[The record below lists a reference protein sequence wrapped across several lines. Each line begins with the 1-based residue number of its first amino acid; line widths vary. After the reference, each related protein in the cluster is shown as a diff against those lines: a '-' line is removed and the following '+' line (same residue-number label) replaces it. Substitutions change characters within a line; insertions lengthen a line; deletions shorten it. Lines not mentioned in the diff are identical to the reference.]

1 MCHIVVA
8 QSQLENSTLLDMK
21 QLIKTIPTKRLGDV
35 RYSDLYQPANNCIGL
50 YFLASP
56 DGKQLYI
63 GKSTSR
69 CIAERIAAHIDGR
82 ANAYLN
88 SFSKNV
94 LIRQG
99 KDITNHN
106 INNILPNLFDW
117 NLSVL
122 FVAWQNESCAKQLIS
137 KIEGM
142 LIFDLQPQ
150 NGGNC
155 IHGTNRKKPI
165 SVNTPI
171 KNLIL

>member
-1 MCHIVVA
+1 MCYTVIG
-8 QSQLENSTLLDMK
+8 QSQLENSTLLDIE
-21 QLIKTIPTKRLGDV
+21 QLIKTIPAKRLGDV
-35 RYSDLYQPANNCIGL
+35 RYSDLYQPANSCIGL
-50 YFLASP
+50 YFLASL

-88 SFSKNV
+88 SFSKTV

-99 KDITNHN
+99 KGVTNHN
-106 INNILPNLFDW
+106 INNIVPNLFDW

-122 FVAWQNESCAKQLIS
+122 FVEWQNESYAKHLIS
-137 KIEGM
+137 KIDGM

-155 IHGTNRKKPI
+155 INGTNRKKTI
-165 SVNTPI
+165 NVNTPI
-171 KNLIL
+171 KNLIP